1 LTKPKIFVIIK
12 VRNRKGAYS
21 LKGFI
26 FIEILWLIIS
36 SIILLEYAPV
46 MAKLSFKDQIIVFL
60 IFIIGGPFFAIV
72 NILEAIL
79 NVILPEGWDN
89 DDDSGGD
96 IKW

>member
-21 LKGFI
+21 LKEFI

-36 SIILLEYAPV
+36 CIVLLEYAPI
-46 MAKLSFKDQIIVFL
+46 MAELSLKDKLIVFF

-79 NVILPEGWDN
+79 NAIFPEGWD
-89 DDDSGGD
+89 DDDSGGN